1 MKRHLSSEYVGIGHP
16 DKVADQISDTIL
28 DLYLKEDPQARVA
41 AETLVSG
48 NKVIV
53 AGEITSTAS
62 FDESTIK
69 DEIIKTIVRA
79 GYNKDVP
86 CEFREGNLDI
96 NLFIKP
102 QSTNINQG
110 VNKENGDIGAG
121 DQGIMFGYAIS
132 EIGEGFY
139 LPAPYVMAAE
149 ILTNLN
155 YKISSGK
162 LPGIYTDNKSQVCCV
177 YENGNIWIDKIILSS
192 FHDKNISIQD
202 VRILL
207 QTEII
212 DEILY
217 IYRANIP
224 KDKDIE
230 IFINSAGP
238 FWIGGPESDAGL
250 TGRKII
256 VDTYGG
262 FAPHGGGA
270 FSGKDPSKVDRSAA
284 YMARHVAKSLVVNG
298 YAEEALVQL
307 SYAIGQTQPFSI
319 AVKSDSVL
327 PEDVLVKMIEEQFDL
342 SPKGIIDYLQLTD
355 SNVVKYKDVAAGGH
369 FLLQNVPWEK
379 NKSF

>member
-28 DLYLKEDPQARVA
+28 DMYLSKDPKSRVA

-53 AGEITSTAS
+53 AGEITSSANYS
-62 FDESTIK
+62 E
-69 DEIIKTIVRA
+69 DEIKSHITDTVVKA

-86 CEFREGNLDI
+86 CQFREGNLDI
-96 NLFIKP
+96 SIFLKP
-102 QSTNINQG
+102 QSPNIHDG
-110 VNKENGDIGAG
+110 VDKSDGDIGAG
-121 DQGIMFGYAIS
+121 DQGIMFGFATS
-132 EIGEGFY
+132 EMGEGFY
-139 LPAPYVMAAE
+139 LPTPYVIAAD
-149 ILTNLN
+149 ILSNLN
-155 YKISSGK
+155 YKITIGR
-162 LPGIYTDNKSQVCCV
+162 LPGIYTDNKSQVCCF
-177 YENGNIWIDKIILSS
+177 YQNGNIWIDKIILSS
-192 FHDKNISIQD
+192 FHNKRISVD
-202 VRILL
+202 EVRQLL
-207 QTEII
+207 QKEVI

-217 IYRANIP
+217 IYRRNIP

-238 FWIGGPESDAGL
+238 FWVGGPEADAGL

-298 YAEEALVQL
+298 YSEEVLVQL
-307 SYAIGQTQPFSI
+307 SYAIGQVHPFSI
-319 AVKSDSVL
+319 SVKSDSNL
-327 PEDVLVKMIEEQFDL
+327 PEEYLVKLVEENFDL

-355 SNVVKYKDVAAGGH
+355 SNVVKYRSIASGGH
-369 FLLQNVPWEK
+369 FLSLNVPWEK
-379 NKSF
+379 TKAF